1 MKVRIGTSGWS
12 YDHWKHSF
20 YPPKLPKNKWLSYLA
35 STFDTV
41 EINATFYCQPKLE
54 TFEKWYTQTPD
65 KFHFSIKANRFIT
78 HIKKLSGT
86 QDSMIRFY
94 TAISPLKEKI
104 GAILFQFPPSLRF
117 EPETVRQ
124 FLSQIDD
131 RFHTTIEV
139 RNPSFFT
146 KDFYNLL
153 KKYRCALC
161 WSDTGGRYPYKEIIT
176 ADFLYIRLH
185 GSPFLYRS
193 PYSEEFL
200 TTLGQKII
208 DSGLDAFI
216 YFDNDAE
223 GYAPKN
229 ALWLKKFIESKSTI

>member
-1 MKVRIGTSGWS
+1 MLV
-12 YDHWKHSF
+12 
-20 YPPKLPKNKWLSYLA
+20 
-35 STFDTV
+35 
-41 EINATFYCQPKLE
+41 Q
-54 TFEKWYTQTPD
+54 
-65 KFHFSIKANRFIT
+65 
-78 HIKKLSGT
+78 
-86 QDSMIRFY
+86 
-94 TAISPLKEKI
+94 
-104 GAILFQFPPSLRF
+104 
-117 EPETVRQ
+117 
-124 FLSQIDD
+124 
-131 RFHTTIEV
+131 
-139 RNPSFFT
+139 
-146 KDFYNLL
+146 YNLL